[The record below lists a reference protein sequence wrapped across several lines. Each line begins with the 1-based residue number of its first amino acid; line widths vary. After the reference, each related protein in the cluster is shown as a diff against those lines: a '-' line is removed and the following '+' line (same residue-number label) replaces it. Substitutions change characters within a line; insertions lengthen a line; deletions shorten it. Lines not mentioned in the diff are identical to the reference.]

1 MSRTLVIARLET
13 RLLLADPFPILLL
26 VAMPL
31 VVLAFLAKGLVGG
44 PAHSVPGLAAMF
56 GLFGLAVVGLA
67 FFRDHGWGTWDRL
80 RTSPAHPAEVMAG
93 KALPLVVLL
102 IVQQAVLLFVGWR
115 FFDMPWNGSVAA
127 AVPLVVAIVTVEAA
141 LAMLLVTVCATI
153 NQLAVLSYL
162 GALLLAGLGGALTP
176 VQSLPGWVQDIAP
189 ASPVYWML
197 KGFEVVIGGRRGTG
211 ELVAAVA
218 VLLAFAT
225 AAAAVTAWRYRFD
238 ARKSYFA

>member
-1 MSRTLVIARLET
+1 VTRALIIARLET

-26 VAMPL
+26 LAIPL
-31 VVLAFLAKGLVGG
+31 VVLSFLAKGLVGG

-80 RTSPAHPAEVMAG
+80 RASPAHPAEVMVG
-93 KALPLVVLL
+93 KALPLIALL
-102 IVQQAVLLFVGWR
+102 ILQQAVLLVAGWGL
-115 FFDMPWNGSVAA
+115 FDMPWNGSAAA
-127 AVPLVVAIVTVEAA
+127 AVPLVLAIVTVEAA
-141 LAMLLVTVCATI
+141 LAMLLVTVCTTI

-176 VQSLPGWVQDIAP
+176 VSSLPGWVREIAP

-197 KGFEVVIGGRRGTG
+197 QGFDVVIGGRRGTG
-211 ELVAAVA
+211 ELLVALGMLFAFAAAAV
-218 VLLAFAT
+218 
-225 AAAAVTAWRYRFD
+225 AVTAWRYRFD